1 MGIFQYTQ
9 IMRGNCSNY
18 ERQLNHH
25 LLTLQVHFFYLSP
38 LSTKI
43 KSEARELVESFP
55 ITNENYP
62 LAIESLTERYGRKE
76 LLIDFYVREL
86 LKLVLSN
93 ATKKKQDSLSSLYNK
108 LSTQLRALSSL
119 GVTTDQCGVILY
131 PLVESSLPTHILR
144 SFERQR
150 KNIDSE
156 QSISTLDAIVSFL
169 KSEVQSEEKIKL
181 SRSEILPYE
190 RECKH
195 LAESQSTLPCTAEL
209 FIQEPN
215 DTCAFCFKVHAN
227 RFCKRA
233 FFIPLEEKIAIIK
246 KKGLCRVCLA
256 KGHLASRCRSQI
268 TCQLCSKR
276 HLKFMCPNIVCN
288 KSDSP
293 KQEVNDKNINEK
305 TVDSLH
311 SRATNE
317 VILQTLVNVHGIKKE
332 RVMEESNLSIHTFVD
347 ASKTAYAACIFLR
360 SESCRGSVTVQLLQA
375 RSRIAPLKTITI
387 PRLELMA
394 AVIGARL
401 FSFMKQALKLPYIK
415 TYFWTDSSTVLTW
428 ITRREQWS
436 VFVTN
441 RISEI
446 RKLTTSED
454 WLHISTD
461 QNPADILSRGCG
473 PKQLQKCKWWQG
485 PAWLQ
490 NPKEQWPKSAVNIDA
505 ELESISLQ
513 LARRFSRFSKMIRV
527 MAWVLRFQ
535 LKAKDLR
542 KYAELTNEEL
552 LNAQKIIFRV
562 VQKECY
568 SNEETRKNLRGLQ
581 VFEDEEGILRLKS
594 RLINEEES
602 KYFISPIILPSKHLA
617 MIKKRMHWL
626 LGRVLEL
633 FPGKDGIIR
642 LVKLR
647 TEKGNVLRP
656 IQRLYPLELKPN
668 YEQVVSENRKW

>member
-1 MGIFQYTQ
+1 MGGI
-9 IMRGNCSNY
+9 IC
-18 ERQLNHH
+18 
-25 LLTLQVHFFYLSP
+25 
-38 LSTKI
+38 STKI

-62 LAIESLTERYGRKE
+62 LAFESLTERYGRKE

-86 LKLVLSN
+86 LKLVLNN

-195 LAESQSTLPCTAEL
+195 LAESQSTLPSAAEL
-209 FIQEPN
+209 FIQESR

-276 HLKFMCPNIVCN
+276 HLKFMCPNIACN

-293 KQEVNDKNINEK
+293 KQE
-305 TVDSLH
+305 
-311 SRATNE
+311 
-317 VILQTLVNVHGIKKE
+317 
-332 RVMEESNLSIHTFVD
+332 
-347 ASKTAYAACIFLR
+347 
-360 SESCRGSVTVQLLQA
+360 
-375 RSRIAPLKTITI
+375 
-387 PRLELMA
+387 
-394 AVIGARL
+394 
-401 FSFMKQALKLPYIK
+401 
-415 TYFWTDSSTVLTW
+415 
-428 ITRREQWS
+428 
-436 VFVTN
+436 
-441 RISEI
+441 
-446 RKLTTSED
+446 
-454 WLHISTD
+454 
-461 QNPADILSRGCG
+461 
-473 PKQLQKCKWWQG
+473 
-485 PAWLQ
+485 
-490 NPKEQWPKSAVNIDA
+490 
-505 ELESISLQ
+505 
-513 LARRFSRFSKMIRV
+513 LARRFSKMVRV
-527 MAWVLRFQ
+527 MTWVLRFQ
-535 LKAKDLR
+535 PKAKDFR
-542 KYAELTNEEL
+542 QYTELTNEEL

-602 KYFISPIILPSKHLA
+602 KYFISPIILPSKHLVD
-617 MIKKRMHWL
+617 IPLNNVSDLDQIEKTNIVLRWSYIQKVRENLKQRFKREYLGFLRSSVTKREDKINVGDIVLIGTDDKKRLHWL

-668 YEQVVSENRKW
+668 CEQVVSKNRKGPEVVTEYPELNTDSNKTVPVTSSGREIKPVKRLDL

>member
-1 MGIFQYTQ
+1 MLGLNPTRHFQQKKCCTPHL
-9 IMRGNCSNY
+9 
-18 ERQLNHH
+18 ERQLNPFVDDGVVLVEMQHICA
-25 LLTLQVHFFYLSP
+25 LNRYMLKAF
-38 LSTKI
+38 
-43 KSEARELVESFP
+43 EARELVESFP

-86 LKLVLSN
+86 LKLVLNN

-195 LAESQSTLPCTAEL
+195 LAESQSTLPSAAEL
-209 FIQEPN
+209 FIQESR

-276 HLKFMCPNIVCN
+276 HLKFMCPNIAC
-288 KSDSP
+288 
-293 KQEVNDKNINEK
+293 
-305 TVDSLH
+305 
-311 SRATNE
+311 
-317 VILQTLVNVHGIKKE
+317 
-332 RVMEESNLSIHTFVD
+332 VMEESNLSIHTFVD

-375 RSRIAPLKTITI
+375 RSRIAPMKTITI

-401 FSFMKQALKLPYIK
+401 FSSMKQSLKLPYMK
-415 TYFWTDSSTVLTW
+415 TYST
-428 ITRREQWS
+428 R
-436 VFVTN
+436 
-441 RISEI
+441 
-446 RKLTTSED
+446 
-454 WLHISTD
+454 
-461 QNPADILSRGCG
+461 
-473 PKQLQKCKWWQG
+473 
-485 PAWLQ
+485 
-490 NPKEQWPKSAVNIDA
+490 
-505 ELESISLQ
+505 
-513 LARRFSRFSKMIRV
+513 
-527 MAWVLRFQ
+527 
-535 LKAKDLR
+535 
-542 KYAELTNEEL
+542 
-552 LNAQKIIFRV
+552 
-562 VQKECY
+562 
-568 SNEETRKNLRGLQ
+568 
-581 VFEDEEGILRLKS
+581 
-594 RLINEEES
+594 
-602 KYFISPIILPSKHLA
+602 
-617 MIKKRMHWL
+617 
-626 LGRVLEL
+626 
-633 FPGKDGIIR
+633 
-642 LVKLR
+642 
-647 TEKGNVLRP
+647 
-656 IQRLYPLELKPN
+656 
-668 YEQVVSENRKW
+668 

>member
-1 MGIFQYTQ
+1 M
-9 IMRGNCSNY
+9 
-18 ERQLNHH
+18 
-25 LLTLQVHFFYLSP
+25 
-38 LSTKI
+38 STKI

-62 LAIESLTERYGRKE
+62 LAIENLTERYGRKE

-86 LKLVLSN
+86 LKLVLNN

-131 PLVESSLPTHILR
+131 PLVERSLPTHILR
-144 SFERQR
+144 SFERER

-195 LAESQSTLPCTAEL
+195 LAKSQNTLPAAAEL
-209 FIQEPN
+209 FIQESK

-233 FFIPLEEKIAIIK
+233 FFIPLEEKITIIK

-268 TCQLCSKR
+268 TCELCSKR

-293 KQEVNDKNINEK
+293 KQEDIPLNNVSDLDQIEK
-305 TVDSLH
+305 TNIVL
-311 SRATNE
+311 RWRYIQKVRE
-317 VILQTLVNVHGIKKE
+317 
-332 RVMEESNLSIHTFVD
+332 NLKQRF
-347 ASKTAYAACIFLR
+347 KREYLGFLR
-360 SESCRGSVTVQLLQA
+360 SSVTKREDKINVGDVVL
-375 RSRIAPLKTITI
+375 
-387 PRLELMA
+387 
-394 AVIGARL
+394 IG
-401 FSFMKQALKLPYIK
+401 
-415 TYFWTDSSTVLTW
+415 TD
-428 ITRREQWS
+428 
-436 VFVTN
+436 
-441 RISEI
+441 
-446 RKLTTSED
+446 D
-454 WLHISTD
+454 
-461 QNPADILSRGCG
+461 
-473 PKQLQKCKWWQG
+473 
-485 PAWLQ
+485 
-490 NPKEQWPKSAVNIDA
+490 
-505 ELESISLQ
+505 
-513 LARRFSRFSKMIRV
+513 
-527 MAWVLRFQ
+527 
-535 LKAKDLR
+535 
-542 KYAELTNEEL
+542 
-552 LNAQKIIFRV
+552 
-562 VQKECY
+562 
-568 SNEETRKNLRGLQ
+568 
-581 VFEDEEGILRLKS
+581 
-594 RLINEEES
+594 
-602 KYFISPIILPSKHLA
+602 
-617 MIKKRMHWL
+617 KKRLHWL

-633 FPGKDGIIR
+633 FPGKDGTIR

-668 YEQVVSENRKW
+668 YEQVVSENRKGPEVVTEYPELNTDSNKTVPVTSSGREIKPVKRLDL

>member
-1 MGIFQYTQ
+1 
-9 IMRGNCSNY
+9 
-18 ERQLNHH
+18 
-25 LLTLQVHFFYLSP
+25 
-38 LSTKI
+38 STKI

-55 ITNENYP
+55 ITNENYH

-86 LKLVLSN
+86 LKLVLNN

-144 SFERQR
+144 SFEGQR

-195 LAESQSTLPCTAEL
+195 LAESQSRNITSSSNSTLDADVSNNDIKTDIKNPCAKERKIPDLNASFSTFEGNIGVINAIMNL
-209 FIQEPN
+209 NILSFVFKN
-215 DTCAFCFKVHAN
+215 DV
-227 RFCKRA
+227 RCKKCDNGMDMQV
-233 FFIPLEEKIAIIK
+233 LKNNSGLAISFVLK
-246 KKGLCRVCLA
+246 CCVCPYRVEF
-256 KGHLASRCRSQI
+256 SS
-268 TCQLCSKR
+268 
-276 HLKFMCPNIVCN
+276 
-288 KSDSP
+288 SDYHEGT
-293 KQEVNDKNINEK
+293 Q
-305 TVDSLH
+305 
-311 SRATNE
+311 RAT
-317 VILQTLVNVHGIKKE
+317 VNTRYVYAMRSIGRGAE
-332 RVMEESNLSIHTFVD
+332 AGRMFCALMNLPQPPTRF
-347 ASKTAYAACIFLR
+347 
-360 SESCRGSVTVQLLQA
+360 
-375 RSRIAPLKTITI
+375 APYNK
-387 PRLELMA
+387 R
-394 AVIGARL
+394 
-401 FSFMKQALKLPYIK
+401 
-415 TYFWTDSSTVLTW
+415 
-428 ITRREQWS
+428 
-436 VFVTN
+436 
-441 RISEI
+441 
-446 RKLTTSED
+446 
-454 WLHISTD
+454 
-461 QNPADILSRGCG
+461 
-473 PKQLQKCKWWQG
+473 
-485 PAWLQ
+485 
-490 NPKEQWPKSAVNIDA
+490 
-505 ELESISLQ
+505 
-513 LARRFSRFSKMIRV
+513 
-527 MAWVLRFQ
+527 
-535 LKAKDLR
+535 
-542 KYAELTNEEL
+542 L
-552 LNAQKIIFRV
+552 LNAVKLVSEETMQKATQEAVLENGSNNNIAVAVDGTWQKR

-617 MIKKRMHWL
+617 DIPLNNVSDLDQIEKTNIVLRWNYIQKVRENLKQGFKREYLGFLRSSVTKREDKINVGDIVLIGTDDKKRLHWL

-647 TEKGNVLRP
+647 TEKGEVLRP

-668 YEQVVSENRKW
+668 YEQVVSENRKGPEVVTEYPELNTNSNKTVPVTSSGREIKPVKRLDL

>member
-1 MGIFQYTQ
+1 MDVKECTSSDRNLIFSVVRFYSEEFILLSSQ
-9 IMRGNCSNY
+9 IINGKAVM
-18 ERQLNHH
+18 E
-25 LLTLQVHFFYLSP
+25 
-38 LSTKI
+38 
-43 KSEARELVESFP
+43 SEARELVESFP

-86 LKLVLSN
+86 LKLVLNN
-93 ATKKKQDSLSSLYNK
+93 ATKKKQDSLSGLYNK
-108 LSTQLRALSSL
+108 LSTLLRALSSL
-119 GVTTDQCGVILY
+119 GVTIDQCGVILY

-156 QSISTLDAIVSFL
+156 QSLSTLDAIVSFL

-181 SRSEILPYE
+181 SRSKILPYE

-195 LAESQSTLPCTAEL
+195 LAKSQNTLPAAAEL
-209 FIQEPN
+209 FIQESK

-268 TCQLCSKR
+268 TCELCSKR

-317 VILQTLVNVHGIKKE
+317 VILQTLVVNVHGIKKE
-332 RVMEESNLSIHTFVD
+332 
-347 ASKTAYAACIFLR
+347 
-360 SESCRGSVTVQLLQA
+360 
-375 RSRIAPLKTITI
+375 
-387 PRLELMA
+387 
-394 AVIGARL
+394 
-401 FSFMKQALKLPYIK
+401 
-415 TYFWTDSSTVLTW
+415 
-428 ITRREQWS
+428 
-436 VFVTN
+436 
-441 RISEI
+441 
-446 RKLTTSED
+446 
-454 WLHISTD
+454 
-461 QNPADILSRGCG
+461 
-473 PKQLQKCKWWQG
+473 LQKG
-485 PAWLQ
+485 
-490 NPKEQWPKSAVNIDA
+490 
-505 ELESISLQ
+505 
-513 LARRFSRFSKMIRV
+513 
-527 MAWVLRFQ
+527 
-535 LKAKDLR
+535 
-542 KYAELTNEEL
+542 
-552 LNAQKIIFRV
+552 
-562 VQKECY
+562 CY
-568 SNEETRKNLRGLQ
+568 SNEETRKNLRDLQ

-602 KYFISPIILPSKHLA
+602 KYFISPIILPSKHLVD
-617 MIKKRMHWL
+617 IPLNNVSDLDQIEKTNIVLRWRYIQKVRENLKQRFKREYLGFLRSSFTKREDKINVGDIVLIGTDDKKRLHWL

-668 YEQVVSENRKW
+668 YEQVVSENRKGPEVVTEYPELNTDSNKTVPVTSSGREIKPVKRLDL

>member
-1 MGIFQYTQ
+1 M
-9 IMRGNCSNY
+9 
-18 ERQLNHH
+18 
-25 LLTLQVHFFYLSP
+25 

-93 ATKKKQDSLSSLYNK
+93 STKKKQDSLSSLYNK

-131 PLVESSLPTHILR
+131 PLVESSLPTYILR

-150 KNIDSE
+150 KNIDSGK
-156 QSISTLDAIVSFL
+156 SISTLVAIVSFL

-195 LAESQSTLPCTAEL
+195 LAKSQNTLPAAAEL
-209 FIQEPN
+209 FIQESK
-215 DTCAFCFKVHAN
+215 DTSAFCFKVHAN

-246 KKGLCRVCLA
+246 KNGLCRVCLA
-256 KGHLASRCRSQI
+256 KGHLASRCLSQI

-293 KQEVNDKNINEK
+293 KQE
-305 TVDSLH
+305 
-311 SRATNE
+311 
-317 VILQTLVNVHGIKKE
+317 
-332 RVMEESNLSIHTFVD
+332 
-347 ASKTAYAACIFLR
+347 
-360 SESCRGSVTVQLLQA
+360 
-375 RSRIAPLKTITI
+375 
-387 PRLELMA
+387 
-394 AVIGARL
+394 
-401 FSFMKQALKLPYIK
+401 
-415 TYFWTDSSTVLTW
+415 TYFWTDSSPVLTW

-473 PKQLQKCKWWQG
+473 PKQLQKCKWWQR
-485 PAWLQ
+485 PASLQ
-490 NPKEQWPKSAVNIDA
+490 NPKEQWTKSAVNIDEKEVEIEKRKSVISA
-505 ELESISLQ
+505 NNTELESISLQ

-535 LKAKDLR
+535 PKAKDLR

-568 SNEETRKNLRGLQ
+568 SNQETRKNLRGLQ

-602 KYFISPIILPSKHLA
+602 KYFISPIILPSKHPADIPLNNVSDLDQ
-617 MIKKRMHWL
+617 I
-626 LGRVLEL
+626 
-633 FPGKDGIIR
+633 
-642 LVKLR
+642 
-647 TEKGNVLRP
+647 EKTNIVLRWRYVQKVRENLK
-656 IQRLYPLELKPN
+656 QRFKREYLGFLRSSDTKREDKIN
-668 YEQVVSENRKW
+668 VGDVVLIGTDDKKKAALVARKSTGAFSRKRWYHQTC

>member
-1 MGIFQYTQ
+1 EL
-9 IMRGNCSNY
+9 RDW
-18 ERQLNHH
+18 
-25 LLTLQVHFFYLSP
+25 LTFWNQFKNIHENKNLTDCDKFHYLIQ
-38 LSTKI
+38 STKI

-86 LKLVLSN
+86 LKLVLNN
-93 ATKKKQDSLSSLYNK
+93 ATKKKQDSLSGLYNK

-131 PLVESSLPTHILR
+131 PLVESSLPTPILR

-181 SRSEILPYE
+181 SRSELLPYE

-195 LAESQSTLPCTAEL
+195 LAKSQNTLPAAAEL
-209 FIQEPN
+209 FIQESK

-227 RFCKRA
+227 RFCKIA

-246 KKGLCRVCLA
+246 NNGLCRVCLA

-268 TCQLCSKR
+268 TCELCSKR

-293 KQEVNDKNINEK
+293 KQE
-305 TVDSLH
+305 
-311 SRATNE
+311 
-317 VILQTLVNVHGIKKE
+317 
-332 RVMEESNLSIHTFVD
+332 
-347 ASKTAYAACIFLR
+347 
-360 SESCRGSVTVQLLQA
+360 
-375 RSRIAPLKTITI
+375 
-387 PRLELMA
+387 
-394 AVIGARL
+394 
-401 FSFMKQALKLPYIK
+401 
-415 TYFWTDSSTVLTW
+415 
-428 ITRREQWS
+428 
-436 VFVTN
+436 
-441 RISEI
+441 
-446 RKLTTSED
+446 
-454 WLHISTD
+454 
-461 QNPADILSRGCG
+461 
-473 PKQLQKCKWWQG
+473 
-485 PAWLQ
+485 
-490 NPKEQWPKSAVNIDA
+490 
-505 ELESISLQ
+505 
-513 LARRFSRFSKMIRV
+513 LARRFSKFSKMVRV
-527 MAWVLRFQ
+527 MTWVLRFQ
-535 LKAKDLR
+535 PKAKDFR
-542 KYAELTNEEL
+542 QYTELTNEEL

-568 SNEETRKNLRGLQ
+568 SNEETRKKLRGLQ

-617 MIKKRMHWL
+617 DIPLNNVSDLDQIEKTNIVLRWSYIQKVRENLKQRFKREYLGFLRSSVTKREDKINVGDIVLIGTDDKKRLHWL

-642 LVKLR
+642 LIKLR

-668 YEQVVSENRKW
+668 YEQVVSENRKGPEVVTEYPELNTDSNKTVPVTSSGREIKPVKRLDL